1 MSLSRGLQ
9 SRDVTRNAGI
19 TSRSDF
25 MTAGAPATGGS
36 GVKTRVVVG
45 RAEVV
50 EGRGLQVV
58 GAAQRGGFGS
68 KSKVRPS
75 HE

>member
-9 SRDVTRNAGI
+9 SRDVTRNAGT
-19 TSRSDF
+19 TSRSEV
-25 MTAGAPATGGS
+25 MTTGAPATGGS

-50 EGRGLQVV
+50 EGRALQVV
-58 GAAQRGGFGS
+58 GAAQRGGFAL

>member
-1 MSLSRGLQ
+1 M
-9 SRDVTRNAGI
+9 
-19 TSRSDF
+19 TSRSDV
-25 MTAGAPATGGS
+25 MTTGAPATTGGS

-50 EGRGLQVV
+50 VGRGLQVV

>member
-1 MSLSRGLQ
+1 M
-9 SRDVTRNAGI
+9 
-19 TSRSDF
+19 TSRSDV
-25 MTAGAPATGGS
+25 MTTGAAATEGGS

-50 EGRGLQVV
+50 EGRALQVV
-58 GAAQRGGFGS
+58 GVVHRGGFGS